1 VPKVGSY
8 TLLVVVTRTGSRL
21 AVDSDVTE
29 GSEYAFALTEQA
41 IKAGAVTVEWQSHG
55 YENSRLHA
63 FLRHS
68 IYHDQT
74 LDDLAK
80 LPLFG
85 GFSAFLV
92 CLMVAIPKDVA
103 RARARKN
110 GRRLK
115 GPELVTAAPFNR
127 RNRAD
132 GIGFLQERSFTE
144 RLIGRK
150 RQVRIPRAVES
161 SHILIMGDTGIGKS
175 VLTRRILMQIEERG
189 ETAIVYDDCL
199 RPGSRIHTA
208 VPKSIAW

>member
-1 VPKVGSY
+1 MLWLDRRGKGNTQRYARTGEPGAVPKVGSY

-68 IYHDQT
+68 IYHHQT

-103 RARARKN
+103 SAQRN
-110 GRRLK
+110 G
-115 GPELVTAAPFNR
+115 LVTQSARWRSSGSAKAVQPGAIR
-127 RNRAD
+127 RD
-132 GIGFLQERSFTE
+132 ET
-144 RLIGRK
+144 
-150 RQVRIPRAVES
+150 PRAITLNVRS
-161 SHILIMGDTGIGKS
+161 N
-175 VLTRRILMQIEERG
+175 R
-189 ETAIVYDDCL
+189 
-199 RPGSRIHTA
+199 
-208 VPKSIAW
+208 W